1 MSKKHRDKRA
11 KMTAKSSSAKAS
23 SYSHNSPQIS
33 TVYGNN
39 DRPVK
44 SKPSKKQGN
53 RPIVINES
61 TKDISERFRK
71 ELVSKATGAEL
82 KLKQFLD
89 KNMVAY
95 KFQKIVYIS
104 IDCKQKFYIA
114 DFFFR
119 QYNLIVELDGGYH
132 STPDQKI
139 KDDMRTMH
147 LRRAG
152 YFVLRFDN
160 SRTDDCRSL
169 YNEILTF
176 IQEKFGDL

>member
-1 MSKKHRDKRA
+1 MSKSSKAREKFE
-11 KMTAKSSSAKAS
+11 KISKSKSNA
-23 SYSHNSPQIS
+23 YLHNSPQIS

-39 DRPVK
+39 NRPVK
-44 SKPSKKQGN
+44 QKSNKKKN
-53 RPIVINES
+53 NKSTVINES
-61 TKDISERFRK
+61 SKDISERFRK

-82 KLKQFLD
+82 KFKLFLD

-95 KFQKIVYIS
+95 KFQKIVYVS
-104 IDCKQKFYIA
+104 VDCKQKFYIA
-114 DFFFR
+114 DFFFK

-132 STPDQKI
+132 NTPDQKI

-147 LRRAG
+147 LRRSG

-169 YNEILTF
+169 YNEILAF